1 MPATL
6 SREGPPSA
14 PTPTRVRVRF
24 WTWLR
29 RRPDTARYGLPLLGL
44 LLALPL
50 LLLRTSGDG
59 LGFVLLFAALLLG
72 AAGRA
77 LGREWAA
84 VRAHCARGTL
94 APALVVSD
102 RPALIAVLGSL
113 DLGGDDPTPAV
124 KILPL
129 PRGLGLATGDRLA
142 AVSVPRGADF
152 LPLALPAV
160 TSDPRAL
167 QDALRRVTEG
177 GDGVDVWAYL
187 ERRLAHLPHPY
198 RPGLYRVN
206 IE

>member
-1 MPATL
+1 MTPPSPSL
-6 SREGPPSA
+6 VPSA
-14 PTPTRVRVRF
+14 PPPARIRVRF

-29 RRPDTARYGLPLLGL
+29 RRPDTARYALPLSGL

-59 LGFVLLFAALLLG
+59 LLFVLLFAALLLG

-77 LGREWAA
+77 LAREWAQ
-84 VRAHCARGTL
+84 VRAHCAQGTL
-94 APALVVSD
+94 VPALVVSD
-102 RPALIAVLGSL
+102 RPPLMAVPGGLALGTDRPA
-113 DLGGDDPTPAV
+113 PAV

-129 PRGLGLATGDRLA
+129 PPGLGLAAGDRLA
-142 AVSVPRGADF
+142 AVSVTRGADF

-167 QDALRRVTEG
+167 DDALRRVTEG
-177 GDGVDVWAYL
+177 GDGADVWAEL
-187 ERRLAHLPHPY
+187 ERRLARLPHPY
-198 RPGLYRVN
+198 RVGLYQVH

>member
-1 MPATL
+1 MPPAPLL
-6 SREGPPSA
+6 SDPSA
-14 PTPTRVRVRF
+14 RVRVRF

-29 RRPDTARYGLPLLGL
+29 RRPDTARYALPLAGL

-59 LGFVLLFAALLLG
+59 LLFVLLFSVLLLG

-77 LGREWAA
+77 LAREWAA
-84 VRAHCARGTL
+84 VCAHCARGAL

-102 RPALIAVLGSL
+102 RPPLVAVPGGL
-113 DLGGDDPTPAV
+113 DLGNDRLTLAV

-129 PRGLGLATGDRLA
+129 PSGLNLATGDRLTA
-142 AVSVPRGADF
+142 ISVPRGADF
-152 LPLALPAV
+152 FPLALPAV

-167 QDALRRVTEG
+167 EDALRRVATG
-177 GDGVDVWAYL
+177 GDGVEVWADL
-187 ERRLAHLPHPY
+187 ERRLARLPHPY

>member
-1 MPATL
+1 MPPALLL
-6 SREGPPSA
+6 SDPPA
-14 PTPTRVRVRF
+14 RIRVQF

-29 RRPDTARYGLPLLGL
+29 HRPDTARYALPPAGL

-59 LGFVLLFAALLLG
+59 LLFVLLFAVLLLG

-77 LGREWAA
+77 LAREWAA

-129 PRGLGLATGDRLA
+129 PRGLGLATGDRLTA
-142 AVSVPRGADF
+142 ISVPRGADF
-152 LPLALPAV
+152 FPVALPAV

-167 QDALRRVTEG
+167 EDALRRVTAG
-177 GDGVDVWAYL
+177 GDGADVWVDL
-187 ERRLAHLPHPY
+187 ERRLAHFPHPY
-198 RPGLYRVN
+198 RPGLYRLN